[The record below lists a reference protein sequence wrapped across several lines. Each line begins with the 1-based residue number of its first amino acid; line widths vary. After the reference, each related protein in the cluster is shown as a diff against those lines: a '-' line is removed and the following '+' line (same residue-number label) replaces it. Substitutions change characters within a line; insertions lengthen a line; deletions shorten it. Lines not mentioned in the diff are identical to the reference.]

1 MDRAPRVVK
10 FIKAEL
16 NASGNRCRAKVE
28 LKHLLRGDRSYF
40 GNAEGSCEDSEDL
53 RLVAQATANALLQAA
68 ATDGEAAGYEIRV
81 NQLAVQD
88 AFGKQAVL
96 VSVAGTY
103 FKQRRDLLGVC
114 VIDGD
119 PVRSAALAVLNAANR
134 FLGVG

>member
-16 NASGNRCRAKVE
+16 HASGNRCRAKVE
-28 LKHLLRGDRSYF
+28 LKHLQRGERSYF
-40 GNAEGSCEDSEDL
+40 GNAEGFCEGSEDL
-53 RLVAQATANALLQAA
+53 LTVAQATANALLQAA
-68 ATDGEAAGYEIRV
+68 ATDGQAAGYEIRV

-96 VSVAGTY
+96 VSIAGTY

-114 VIDGD
+114 VITDD

>member
-10 FIKAEL
+10 FVKAEL
-16 NASGNRCRAKVE
+16 EESGGKCRARVE
-28 LKHLLRGDRSYF
+28 LKHLKRGERSYF
-40 GNAEGSCEDSEDL
+40 GTAEASCDEPENL
-53 RLVAQATANALLQAA
+53 RAVAQATANALLQAA
-68 ATDGEAAGYEIRV
+68 ATEGDTVGYEIRV

-103 FKQRRDLLGVC
+103 FKQRRDLLGLC
-114 VIDGD
+114 VIEDD
-119 PVRSAALAVLNAANR
+119 PVKSAALAVLNAANR

>member
-28 LKHLLRGDRSYF
+28 LKHLKRGERSYF

-53 RLVAQATANALLQAA
+53 RVVAQATANALLQAA

-96 VSVAGTY
+96 VSIAGTY

>member
-16 NASGNRCRAKVE
+16 DESAGKCRARVE
-28 LKHLLRGDRSYF
+28 LKHLQRGDRSYF
-40 GNAEGSCEDSEDL
+40 GTAEASCDEPENL
-53 RLVAQATANALLQAA
+53 RAVAQATANALLQAA
-68 ATDGEAAGYEIRV
+68 GTEGDAAGYEIRV

-88 AFGKQAVL
+88 AFGKQCVL
-96 VSVAGTY
+96 VSVAGMY
-103 FKQRRDLLGVC
+103 FKQTRDLLGVC
-114 VIDGD
+114 VIEND